1 MDSGAMTESGLW
13 QAGAF
18 VLGLLLG
25 SFLNVVIERLP
36 RGESIVHPPSRCPR
50 CKNRI
55 RPWDNVPLLS
65 FLLLRGRCRHC
76 KKAIS
81 WRYPLVELL
90 SGLLLW
96 LLVRRVDDPVLLVPQ
111 AVFLLSLLAVA
122 WIDLDTRTIPD
133 VVTIP
138 GVGLG
143 LAASL
148 FGPPGLAGAALG
160 ALSGGVSLWLV
171 GALYEKATGVAGMGG
186 GDVKLAA
193 MMGAFLG
200 VGGVFGAIFLASL
213 AGSVFGILL
222 IARGKGSRRTAIPF
236 GTFLAPAAIALCLY
250 GEPLF
255 RFYQS
260 FLH

>member
-1 MDSGAMTESGLW
+1 MNPEHFI
-13 QAGAF
+13 QASAF
-18 VLGLLLG
+18 ALGLVLG
-25 SFLNVVIERLP
+25 SFLNVVIARLP
-36 RGESIVHPPSRCPR
+36 RGESIVNPPSRCPR
-50 CKNRI
+50 CKKRI
-55 RPWDNVPLLS
+55 HPWDNVPVLS
-65 FLLLRGRCRHC
+65 FVILGGRCRHC
-76 KKAIS
+76 RRKIS
-81 WRYPLVELL
+81 WRYPVIELL

-96 LLVRRVDDPVLLVPQ
+96 LLVRRVGDPLLLVPQ
-111 AVFLLSLLAVA
+111 AAFLLALLAIA

-148 FGPPGLAGAALG
+148 FAPPGLAAALLG
-160 ALSGGVSLWLV
+160 ALCGGLSLWLV
-171 GALYEKATGVAGMGG
+171 GTLYERATSVPGMGG

-222 IARGKGSRRTAIPF
+222 IVLGKGSRRTAIPF

-250 GEPLF
+250 GDSLV
-255 RFYQS
+255 RLYRS
-260 FLH
+260 FLP

>member
-1 MDSGAMTESGLW
+1 MNPEHFI
-13 QAGAF
+13 QASAF
-18 VLGLLLG
+18 ALGLVLG
-25 SFLNVVIERLP
+25 SFLNVVIARLP
-36 RGESIVHPPSRCPR
+36 RGESIVNPPSRCPR
-50 CKNRI
+50 CKKRI
-55 RPWDNVPLLS
+55 HPWDNVPVLS
-65 FLLLRGRCRHC
+65 FVILGGRCRHC
-76 KKAIS
+76 RRKIS
-81 WRYPLVELL
+81 WRYPVVELL

-96 LLVRRVDDPVLLVPQ
+96 LLVRRVGDPLLLVPQ
-111 AVFLLSLLAVA
+111 AAFLLALLAIA

-148 FGPPGLAGAALG
+148 FAPPGLAAALLG
-160 ALSGGVSLWLV
+160 ALCGGLSLWLV
-171 GALYEKATGVAGMGG
+171 GTLYERATSVPGMGG

-222 IARGKGSRRTAIPF
+222 IVLGKGSRRTAIPF

-250 GEPLF
+250 GDSLV
-255 RFYQS
+255 RLYRS
-260 FLH
+260 FLP

>member
-1 MDSGAMTESGLW
+1 MNPEHFI
-13 QAGAF
+13 QASAF
-18 VLGLLLG
+18 ALGLVLG
-25 SFLNVVIERLP
+25 SFLNVVIARLP
-36 RGESIVHPPSRCPR
+36 RGESIVTPPSRCPR
-50 CKNRI
+50 CKKRI
-55 RPWDNVPLLS
+55 HPWDNVPVLS
-65 FLLLRGRCRHC
+65 FVILRGRCRHC
-76 KKAIS
+76 RRKIS
-81 WRYPLVELL
+81 WRYPVVELL

-96 LLVRRVDDPVLLVPQ
+96 LLVRRVGDPMLLVPQ
-111 AVFLLSLLAVA
+111 AAFLLALLAIA

-148 FGPPGLAGAALG
+148 FAPPGLAAALLG
-160 ALSGGVSLWLV
+160 ALCGGVSLWLV
-171 GALYEKATGVAGMGG
+171 GTLYERATSVPGMGG

-222 IARGKGSRRTAIPF
+222 IALGKGSRRTAIPF

-250 GEPLF
+250 GDSLF
-255 RFYQS
+255 RLYRS
-260 FLH
+260 FLP

>member
-1 MDSGAMTESGLW
+1 MNPEHFI
-13 QAGAF
+13 QASAF
-18 VLGLLLG
+18 ALGLVLG
-25 SFLNVVIERLP
+25 SFLNVVIARLP
-36 RGESIVHPPSRCPR
+36 RGESIVNPPSRCPR
-50 CKNRI
+50 CKKRI
-55 RPWDNVPLLS
+55 HPWDNVPVLS
-65 FLLLRGRCRHC
+65 FVILGGRCRQC
-76 KKAIS
+76 RRKIS
-81 WRYPLVELL
+81 WRYPVVELL

-96 LLVRRVDDPVLLVPQ
+96 LLVRRVGDPLLLVPQ
-111 AVFLLSLLAVA
+111 AAFLLALLAIA

-148 FGPPGLAGAALG
+148 FAPPGLAAALLG
-160 ALSGGVSLWLV
+160 ALCGGVSLWLV
-171 GALYEKATGVAGMGG
+171 GTLYERATSVPGMGG

-222 IARGKGSRRTAIPF
+222 IALGKGSRRTAIPF

-250 GEPLF
+250 GDSLF
-255 RFYQS
+255 RLYRS
-260 FLH
+260 FLP

>member
-1 MDSGAMTESGLW
+1 MNPEHFI
-13 QAGAF
+13 QASAF
-18 VLGLLLG
+18 ALGLVLG
-25 SFLNVVIERLP
+25 SFLNVVIARLP
-36 RGESIVHPPSRCPR
+36 RGESIVTPPSRCPR
-50 CKNRI
+50 CKKRI
-55 RPWDNVPLLS
+55 HPWDNVPVLS
-65 FLLLRGRCRHC
+65 FVILRGRCRHC
-76 KKAIS
+76 RRKIS
-81 WRYPLVELL
+81 WRYPVVELL

-96 LLVRRVDDPVLLVPQ
+96 LLVRRVGDPLLLVPQ
-111 AVFLLSLLAVA
+111 AAFLLALLAIA

-148 FGPPGLAGAALG
+148 FAPPGLAAALLG
-160 ALSGGVSLWLV
+160 ALCGGVSLWLV
-171 GALYEKATGVAGMGG
+171 GTLYECATSVPGMGG

-222 IARGKGSRRTAIPF
+222 IALGKGSRRTAIPF

-250 GEPLF
+250 GDSLF
-255 RFYQS
+255 RLYRS
-260 FLH
+260 FLP